1 MGVRRGFL
9 FMFDDGLI
17 GMCRFYIW
25 RGVGGGGRGL
35 MGGSSS
41 GSSASLTADDGG
53 RGEEEKVGGFSGF
66 PCERECLASK

>member
-1 MGVRRGFL
+1 
-9 FMFDDGLI
+9 
-17 GMCRFYIW
+17 
-25 RGVGGGGRGL
+25 

-53 RGEEEKVGGFSGF
+53 RGEEEKVGGFRGF